1 VFSPV
6 RTRKSFEEAVEQIAD
21 AVRAGDLRQGDR
33 LPSERTLAAA
43 LEISRPTL
51 REALKVLAEAG
62 VVEARGGGTFV
73 RSERVPSDL
82 LRERSELRVGEVA
95 QVLEARRLLEP
106 RVAQLAALYAT
117 DDDFE
122 RLGHLIERQRESA
135 ADRDRVRVLDTR
147 FHLAIARA
155 TRNDVIVEQMRL
167 LLRHVEIARDM
178 ALRSSTEPDLIV
190 ATHERT
196 LAAIVGGDADE
207 IEAAMDEH
215 LGYLERI
222 WEEESGR
229 PRLRRPPA
237 FLESRVR

>member
-1 VFSPV
+1 VFRPV

-21 AVRAGDLRQGDR
+21 AVRAGDLRQGER
-33 LPSERTLAAA
+33 LPSERALAAA

-51 REALKVLAEAG
+51 REALKVLADAG
-62 VVEARGGGTFV
+62 VVETRGGGTFV
-73 RSERVPSDL
+73 RSEVVPGDL
-82 LRERSELRVGEVA
+82 VTARSELRIGEVA

-117 DDDFE
+117 EADFAELE
-122 RLGHLIERQRESA
+122 RLIERQREA
-135 ADRDRVRVLDTR
+135 AGDRDRVRVLDTR

-155 TRNDVIVEQMRL
+155 TRNEIVVEQMRL

-178 ALRSSTEPDLIV
+178 ALRTPLEPELIV

-196 LAAIVGGDADE
+196 LAAIASGEADE

-237 FLESRVR
+237 FLVGRGR